1 MYDLYAIFKQAHPP
15 SAIEHCLVCNFYSAV
30 ENNLVV
36 AGTSLVRVY
45 RLVEEK
51 VFVEFHHNRLTSI
64 PICIFQVAT
73 QNLLQFGVLFKPPTQ
88 FGNTKHGIIVS
99 YLVA

>member
-15 SAIEHCLVCNFYSAV
+15 SSIEHCLVCNFYSAF

-45 RLVEEK
+45 KLVDDK
-51 VFVEFHHNRLTSI
+51 VAEHIELHV
-64 PICIFQVAT
+64 
-73 QNLLQFGVLFKPPTQ
+73 
-88 FGNTKHGIIVS
+88 TKRAIVHE
-99 YLVA
+99 

>member
-15 SAIEHCLVCNFYSAV
+15 SAIEHCLVCNFYSAY

-45 RLVEEK
+45 RLVEDK
-51 VFVEFHHNRLTSI
+51 VCVIINHCLPVSNR
-64 PICIFQVAT
+64 
-73 QNLLQFGVLFKPPTQ
+73 
-88 FGNTKHGIIVS
+88 
-99 YLVA
+99 

>member
-15 SAIEHCLVCNFYSAV
+15 SSIEHCLVCNFYSAF

-45 RLVEEK
+45 KLVDDK
-51 VFVEFHHNRLTSI
+51 VAE
-64 PICIFQVAT
+64 
-73 QNLLQFGVLFKPPTQ
+73 LLNYMSLNALSCMNQTNYCFF
-88 FGNTKHGIIVS
+88 
-99 YLVA
+99 

>member
-15 SAIEHCLVCNFYSAV
+15 SAVEHCLVCNFYSAN

-45 RLVEEK
+45 RLVEDK
-51 VFVEFHHNRLTSI
+51 VCLKT
-64 PICIFQVAT
+64 
-73 QNLLQFGVLFKPPTQ
+73 
-88 FGNTKHGIIVS
+88 
-99 YLVA
+99 

>member
-15 SAIEHCLVCNFYSAV
+15 SAVEHCLVCNFYSAI

-36 AGTSLVRVY
+36 AGTSLLRVY

-51 VFVEFHHNRLTSI
+51 VRVTLLI
-64 PICIFQVAT
+64 P
-73 QNLLQFGVLFKPPTQ
+73 
-88 FGNTKHGIIVS
+88 
-99 YLVA
+99 

>member
-15 SAIEHCLVCNFYSAV
+15 SAIEHCLVCNFYSAC

-45 RLVEEK
+45 RLVEDK
-51 VFVEFHHNRLTSI
+51 VCVIINHCLPVSNR
-64 PICIFQVAT
+64 
-73 QNLLQFGVLFKPPTQ
+73 
-88 FGNTKHGIIVS
+88 
-99 YLVA
+99 

>member
-15 SAIEHCLVCNFYSAV
+15 SSIEHCLVCNFYSAF

-45 RLVEEK
+45 KLVDDK
-51 VFVEFHHNRLTSI
+51 VAKIPKYMSLTWMNEMNYCFFFVD
-64 PICIFQVAT
+64 
-73 QNLLQFGVLFKPPTQ
+73 
-88 FGNTKHGIIVS
+88 
-99 YLVA
+99 

>member
-15 SAIEHCLVCNFYSAV
+15 SGIEHCLVCNFYSTN

-45 RLVEEK
+45 RLVQDE
-51 VFVEFHHNRLTSI
+51 
-64 PICIFQVAT
+64 
-73 QNLLQFGVLFKPPTQ
+73 
-88 FGNTKHGIIVS
+88 VS
-99 YLVA
+99 YIFLFHRTRASTEYTLHQQCVVSNITKKLLCF